1 MVVSDVVPNGSP
13 ETCLTCQLVYDLT
26 NLLLL
31 LLHSIPSTNAKK
43 KRLLIEI
50 ISLGGFAINV
60 HCQD

>member
-31 LLHSIPSTNAKK
+31 LLHSILRANAKK
-43 KRLLIEI
+43 
-50 ISLGGFAINV
+50 GF
-60 HCQD
+60 

>member
-31 LLHSIPSTNAKK
+31 LLYIQYQELMQ
-43 KRLLIEI
+43 KRLLIDI
-50 ISLGGFAINV
+50 ISLEGFAINI
-60 HCQD
+60 HCCQD